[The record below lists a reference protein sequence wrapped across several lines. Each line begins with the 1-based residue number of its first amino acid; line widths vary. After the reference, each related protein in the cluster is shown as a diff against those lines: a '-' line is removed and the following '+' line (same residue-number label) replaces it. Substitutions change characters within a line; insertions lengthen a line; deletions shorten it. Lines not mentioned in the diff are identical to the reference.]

1 MSSALLQAAPRL
13 GWEILASIG
22 AHAAVFV
29 TLLVA
34 RCGDGQV
41 QPLIKPEEVM
51 MVDMNPPPL
60 KQSSAMPQKAERAPP
75 PPAGSPDAPVPPTP
89 PPPKQSELA
98 IPTPDAPKVK
108 GDPKAEKLR
117 EEMLAE
123 MRRQQLLQDL
133 NAPVGKQ
140 DRMATSPDGVDDPA
154 LAGTGTGKPTNAELA
169 KWAKAARDLINP
181 NWHPI
186 LSVCQA
192 SPGLTAKVRVVV
204 DGQGN
209 RKAEP
214 RVSSPSGNSSFDG
227 SCLRAVEA
235 TVKLPP
241 TPATH
246 PNGWDADLVFS
257 CKEAL

>member
-1 MSSALLQAAPRL
+1 MSTAVLQMGPRL
-13 GWEILASIG
+13 SWEILASAG
-22 AHAAVFV
+22 AHLMVFAV
-29 TLLVA
+29 LMVA
-34 RCGDGQV
+34 RCGDGKV
-41 QPLIKPEEVM
+41 QPLLKPEEVI
-51 MVDMNPPPL
+51 MVEMSAPL
-60 KQSSAMPQKAERAPP
+60 KQQSAMPQKAERAPIP
-75 PPAGSPDAPVPPTP
+75 TAGSPEVAPPAI

-98 IPTPDAPKVK
+98 IQTPDAPKVK

-133 NAPVGKQ
+133 NAPVG
-140 DRMATSPDGVDDPA
+140 RENRAATSPDGVDDPS
-154 LAGTGTGKPTNAELA
+154 LAGSGSGKPTNAELA
-169 KWAKAARDLINP
+169 KWAKAARELINP

-192 SPGLTAKVRVVV
+192 APNLTVKVRVVV

-209 RKAEP
+209 RKEDP
-214 RVSSPSGNSSFDG
+214 RVSTPSGNSSFDG

-235 TVKLPP
+235 TLKLPP
-241 TPATH
+241 TPSTH
-246 PNGWDADLVFS
+246 PDGWDADLVFS